1 VIQLNFVDGG
11 RSHVVSKSLSPL
23 LDGLIRELRSD
34 VGLVLYQSSGS
45 PGAYVLASIGPTG
58 FELPLP
64 NEPLRVGQAL
74 RSWSV
79 SSRKDL
85 TLESI
90 VRPYAVRLATAVVMP
105 WHQDEGRG
113 WVIAGLRDPTVSA
126 PKLDPKVVA
135 NLEARFTFV
144 HRNASVRSSKRL
156 RRDLDVAFKRLST
169 ARLHSEKIN
178 DTLEAILAITR
189 SLIHTDV
196 AYISMPDDDGTTF
209 RFTNLLNI
217 RTGPFKRLEM
227 GPGAGLGGLAREE
240 LRAVRSLNYAEDPRL
255 RQAPVRETLGEGL
268 NSAMCAPLI
277 GTGNEL
283 LGLLYTAN
291 RSLTPFTE
299 SDVNLLNEFASFAA
313 LNLETA
319 EAEQHRLS
327 AMRRLEQ
334 ERLAF
339 ELHDSLVRD
348 LMEIGFT
355 AEAGLAV
362 AGDAKLRNHLQAIG
376 KTAETCLE
384 RVREEITR
392 MANGRE
398 FDPASVG
405 EVLEHLRAT
414 RSYRAVNRS
423 FTAGGNA
430 RRLLPPRVAS
440 ALISVGEE
448 AIANAER
455 HSNASRVDVHIDV
468 GDEARLRVI
477 DDGAGVSTEVLEAST
492 SDDSSHLGLR
502 HMRAVT
508 RRLNGSLQISS
519 TETGGC
525 VVECAIP
532 LSGLADQ

>member
-11 RSHVVSKSLSPL
+11 GSRVVRRSLSPL
-23 LDGLIRELRSD
+23 LDDLTRELRSD
-34 VGLVLYQSSGS
+34 VGLVLYQSAGS
-45 PGAYVLASIGPTG
+45 PGAYVLASSGPAD
-58 FELPLP
+58 FEHPLP
-64 NEPLRVGQAL
+64 NEPLRVGPAL
-74 RSWSV
+74 RSWRV
-79 SSRKDL
+79 SSRRDL
-85 TLESI
+85 ALESI
-90 VRPYAVRLATAVVMP
+90 VRPYCLRLATAAVLP

-113 WVIAGLRDPTVSA
+113 WVIAGLRDRTTSA
-126 PKLDPKVVA
+126 PKLDPRLA
-135 NLEARFTFV
+135 SGFGDRITRV
-144 HRNASVRSSKRL
+144 HRNASVRSSKQL
-156 RRDLDVAFKRLST
+156 RHDLELAFKRLST
-169 ARLHSEKIN
+169 TRIQSDEI
-178 DTLEAILAITR
+178 DRTLKAILAITR

-196 AYISMPDDDGTTF
+196 AYISMPDADGKTF

-255 RQAPVRETLGEGL
+255 REAPVRETLGEGL

-277 GTGNEL
+277 GSDKEL
-283 LGLLYTAN
+283 IGLLYTAN

-299 SDVNLLNEFASFAA
+299 SDVNLLDEFASYAA
-313 LNLETA
+313 LSLEA
-319 EAEQHRLS
+319 AAAEQHRLA

-348 LMEIGFT
+348 LMEIGFA

-362 AGDAKLRNHLQAIG
+362 AGDAKLRNHLEAIG
-376 KTAETCLE
+376 ETAETCLE
-384 RVREEITR
+384 RVRGEITR
-392 MANGRE
+392 MANGSQ

-405 EVLEHLRAT
+405 EVLERLRAT
-414 RSYRAVNRS
+414 RSYRAIDRS
-423 FTAGGNA
+423 FTAAGNA
-430 RRLLPPRVAS
+430 RRLLPPSVAS

-455 HSNASRVDVHIDV
+455 HSDASRVDVHIEV
-468 GDEARLRVI
+468 GREARLRIV
-477 DDGAGVSTEVLEAST
+477 DDGGGVSAEVIEAST

-502 HMRAVT
+502 HMRSVT
-508 RRLNGSLQISS
+508 RRLNGSLHISS
-519 TETGGC
+519 GETGGC

-532 LSGLADQ
+532 LPGLTEP

>member
-1 VIQLNFVDGG
+1 MYLNFVDGG
-11 RSHVVSKSLSPL
+11 RSHVVRRSLLPL
-23 LDGLIRELRSD
+23 LEDLTRELRSD
-34 VGLVLYQSSGS
+34 VGLILYQSSGS
-45 PGAYVLASIGPTG
+45 AGAYALAASGPDD

-64 NEPLRVGQAL
+64 NEPLRVASPL
-74 RSWSV
+74 RSWRP
-79 SSRKDL
+79 SSRNDL

-90 VRPYAVRLATAVVMP
+90 VRPYAVRLATAVVLP

-113 WVIAGLRDPTVSA
+113 WVIAGVRDRTLTAALDPTRATDFGELVT
-126 PKLDPKVVA
+126 
-135 NLEARFTFV
+135 RV
-144 HRNASVRSSKRL
+144 HRNASVRSSKQL
-156 RRDLDVAFKRLST
+156 RRDLEAAIKRLSMSRIR
-169 ARLHSEKIN
+169 ADEIN
-178 DTLEAILAITR
+178 DTLETILAITR
-189 SLIHTDV
+189 SLLHTDV
-196 AYISMPDDDGTTF
+196 AYISMPGPDETTF

-277 GTGNEL
+277 GTGNAL
-283 LGLLYTAN
+283 IGLLYTAN

-299 SDVNLLNEFASFAA
+299 SDVSLLDEFASFAA

-327 AMRRLEQ
+327 VMRRLEQ

-376 KTAETCLE
+376 QTAETCLE

-392 MANGRE
+392 MANRNQFG
-398 FDPASVG
+398 PASVG
-405 EVLEHLRAT
+405 EVLEQLRAT
-414 RSYRAVNRS
+414 RSYRIIDRS
-423 FTAGGNA
+423 FTASGNA
-430 RRLLPPRVAS
+430 RRLLPSRVAS

-455 HSNASRVDVHIDV
+455 HSDASRVDVHIDV
-468 GDEARLRVI
+468 GNEVRLKVV
-477 DDGAGVSTEVLEAST
+477 DNGGGLSPEVLESST
-492 SDDSSHLGLR
+492 SEESSHLGLR
-502 HMRAVT
+502 HMRAVA
-508 RRLNGSLQISS
+508 RRMNGSFHIS
-519 TETGGC
+519 TAEAGGC

-532 LSGLADQ
+532 LSGLADL

>member
-1 VIQLNFVDGG
+1 
-11 RSHVVSKSLSPL
+11 L
-23 LDGLIRELRSD
+23 LDDLTRELRSD
-34 VGLVLYQSSGS
+34 VGLVLYQTSGS
-45 PGAYVLASIGPTG
+45 SGAYVLASSGPDD
-58 FELPLP
+58 FEHPLP
-64 NEPLRVGQAL
+64 NEPLRVGPGL
-74 RSWSV
+74 RSWRVV
-79 SSRKDL
+79 SRRDL
-85 TLESI
+85 TLESS
-90 VRPYAVRLATAVVMP
+90 VRPYCVRLATAVVLP

-113 WVIAGLRDPTVSA
+113 WVIAGLRDRAA
-126 PKLDPKVVA
+126 PARTLDP
-135 NLEARFTFV
+135 TFASDFGERITRV
-144 HRNASVRSSKRL
+144 HRNASVRSSKQL
-156 RRDLDVAFKRLST
+156 RRDLEGALKRLST
-169 ARLHSEKIN
+169 TRIHSDEIN
-178 DTLEAILAITR
+178 DTLEAILAITK
-189 SLIHTDV
+189 SMVHTDV
-196 AYISMPDDDGTTF
+196 AYISMPDADGTTF

-277 GTGNEL
+277 GTGKEL
-283 LGLLYTAN
+283 IGLLYTAN

-299 SDVNLLNEFASFAA
+299 SDVKLLDEFASFAA
-313 LNLETA
+313 FSLEAA
-319 EAEQHRLS
+319 EAQQHRLA

-362 AGDAKLRNHLQAIG
+362 AGDTKLRNHLQAIG
-376 KTAETCLE
+376 ETAETCLE

-392 MANGRE
+392 MANGNQ
-398 FDPASVG
+398 FAPASVG

-414 RSYRAVNRS
+414 RSYRAIDRS
-423 FTAGGNA
+423 FTAGGNV

-440 ALISVGEE
+440 ALISVGDE

-455 HSNASRVDVHIDV
+455 HSDASRVDIHIEIGND
-468 GDEARLRVI
+468 AKLRVV
-477 DDGAGVSTEVLEAST
+477 DDGGGLSSDVLEAT
-492 SDDSSHLGLR
+492 MSDDSSHLGLR

-508 RRLNGSLQISS
+508 RRLNGTLRIASS
-519 TETGGC
+519 ESGGC
-525 VVECAIP
+525 VVECTIP
-532 LSGLADQ
+532 LSGLSDT